1 MRASLYKTN
10 FPRKNPKKT
19 APITSRTTGRGVL
32 RAGFKDVEEEGLGLS
47 GCVAFLSLKPSSS
60 LSLSVGGSNN
70 HLSFESTC
78 LPVLDHVLT
87 DADSH

>member
-32 RAGFKDVEEEGLGLS
+32 RAGFKDVEEEGGLYNSLQWRVRMLTHFSGNEQEFHLG
-47 GCVAFLSLKPSSS
+47 
-60 LSLSVGGSNN
+60 
-70 HLSFESTC
+70 STQG
-78 LPVLDHVLT
+78 T
-87 DADSH
+87 G